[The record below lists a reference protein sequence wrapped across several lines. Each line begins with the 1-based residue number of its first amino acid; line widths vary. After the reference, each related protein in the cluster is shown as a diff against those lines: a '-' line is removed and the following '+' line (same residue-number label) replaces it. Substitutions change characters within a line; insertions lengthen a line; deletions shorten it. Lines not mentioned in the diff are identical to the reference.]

1 MDVTQTRPRAG
12 WVTPVGAPAP
22 GIGTQRATRLRQKIV
37 NKVRGLHALDPKRIT
52 VVGIDGPTAA
62 GKSML
67 ADALAAALR
76 KSGLKT
82 WTFQLD
88 WALKDRAEREADV
101 AHLRQIGAAFEYEG
115 ELHMRL
121 KLARKALEAIASF
134 NRQIQLG
141 NTDNHEV
148 ALAELYSR
156 AAGGT
161 VTGTDVLALTT
172 GMIVIVDGH
181 YTLRN
186 ELDALIDVN
195 IVLLSDPKELLTRK
209 VNRVKG
215 YRSPTDAVHYFWHID
230 LPSFNHHLVRFGRNA
245 DLIVDN
251 TDYRSPKF
259 VGGEAMS
266 QWLRKSCQE
275 SIAKPRRLQ
284 DLGDIPEYVLSE
296 SRLVPTELSQILTA
310 AVQAVI
316 NWDMMVGHY
325 LRVAIEEVEEDLET
339 DARRATEDLNRDFQ
353 ESSFRARLSHTDAFY
368 RVYHRKLPL
377 TLGLEIYHA
386 ASNRTAMAVLAEV
399 DRDSLRVG
407 MFWEGGVKW
416 VRFAR
421 SLGGIST
428 SEFKLLD
435 GVPNGETAPAAAK
448 LKVFLPT
455 EFTLPAFLEG
465 LDIDPVFIGREQ
477 ENISAARVLS
487 NILHG
492 GGVWIHRFA
501 LHREIRFFQY
511 CLEVEGVPSVH
522 VGNYLIAVNTWD
534 PALKKRFREFCQQW
548 ATPVDR
554 VAVTRTGHDAYD
566 EVVEREKAEVREYVR
581 THSTRF
587 AVKDG
592 SIFGNIYDKN
602 AIDTVLVELG
612 TLLRSPYRILR
623 KRAIDFLDQQFPGF
637 ALPTADLWTDVPEGA
652 QKALS
657 LGEFTGLSSS
667 IMAEIYLWLAL
678 RNERAAVLGAN
689 VYDIRPTSLDARAF
703 LDAAAERGCP
713 IVLQCSLNAVGQ
725 KETHGTRTFHG
736 YLQPSNGVEDFSLAV
751 RRAARDLYL
760 LTGKRP
766 PLYGI
771 GLDHV
776 NVAHDQPPQRAKRFL
791 QHALRSGGVTH
802 VVLDGSDLFQ
812 LAEPGREEL
821 TRVYQ
826 RMNAWVLGLMD
837 SPLDTFLRDMEVC
850 ISELNYVGGSEA
862 YVPSTEDIRLFA
874 ETYGD
879 ALVDRGFACHIARP
893 KLFVSNLGTRHHST
907 DEKRPWVEL
916 SREWRDAVKGD
927 GFVSAVLHGT
937 SRSHQDTL
945 SAATVGCHKI
955 NVAGDFLDTIVE
967 NLPMPLSR
975 ALQDG
980 DTSPKMKL
988 AAIRPDMDRLAESE
1002 TQKLY
1007 GALKEHCSR
1016 ILKTIESPKISSMDA
1031 NYFQYKD
1038 YEFSDRQVAAI
1049 LPQVRRELTHL
1060 MPKAPR
1066 IVSDSRKGYAF
1077 AASMIEVPDEEFRG
1091 PVLKTLWDEGIRHF
1105 HVDAGDGEFIPRR
1118 FSGLEKVRY
1127 VRRHFPTSVIH
1138 AHLMV
1143 VNPHYPKDGEFAEI
1157 QQYAEAGVDAIAF
1170 HVRACVN
1177 YREAI
1182 SAIKIVRRL
1191 NIRPGIVI
1199 ETSDTVDENLEA
1211 LITEQGLDWVVVM
1224 GVPIGYGGQVFQY
1237 STLNRISRLNDLAS
1251 RLGRDFL
1258 VECDGGLN
1266 LQNIELCRNAGGQL
1280 FSGWSIIKGQSIDHM
1295 KSKVRTVQGIL
1306 SKSA

>member
-1 MDVTQTRPRAG
+1 MQ
-12 WVTPVGAPAP
+12 
-22 GIGTQRATRLRQKIV
+22 LLQKIIDEV
-37 NKVRGLHALDPKRIT
+37 NGLHALNPERIT

-67 ADALAAALR
+67 ADALTAALR
-76 KSGLKT
+76 ESGLET
-82 WTFQLD
+82 WTLQLD

-101 AHLRQIGAAFEYEG
+101 RHLRQIGAAFEYEG

-121 KLARKALEAIASF
+121 GLSQNILEAVASF
-134 NRQIQLG
+134 NRQVQLG
-141 NTDNHEV
+141 NNDDQEV
-148 ALAELYSR
+148 ALTELYSR

-161 VTGTDVLALTT
+161 VTGTELMVLQR
-172 GMIVIVDGH
+172 GMIVVVDGH

-186 ELDALIDVN
+186 ELDALIDLN
-195 IVLLSDPKELLTRK
+195 IVLLSEPKELLTRK

-215 YRSPTDAVHYFWHID
+215 YRSPDDAVHYFWHTD
-230 LPSFNHHLVRFGRNA
+230 LPSFNHHLARFGRNA

-251 TDYRSPKF
+251 TDYRSPKI
-259 VGGEAMS
+259 VGGEALA
-266 QWLRKSCQE
+266 QWLRKSSEE

-296 SRLVPTELSQILTA
+296 STLVPAELSQILTA

-316 NWDMMVGHY
+316 NWDKMVGHY
-325 LRVAIEEVEEDLET
+325 LRVAVEEVEEDLET
-339 DARRATEDLNRDFQ
+339 QALRATENLNRDFQ
-353 ESSFRARLSHTDAFY
+353 ESSFRSRLSHTDAFY

-386 ASNRTAMAVLAEV
+386 ASNRTVMAVLAEV
-399 DRDSLRVG
+399 ERDSLGVG
-407 MFWEGGVKW
+407 IFWEGGVKW
-416 VRFAR
+416 IRFER

-428 SEFKLLD
+428 SALTLRD
-435 GVPNGETAPAAAK
+435 GTPKADLGPATAR

-455 EFTLPAFLEG
+455 QFTIPAFLEG

-477 ENISAARVLS
+477 ENISASKVLS
-487 NILHG
+487 AILQG
-492 GGVWIHRFA
+492 GGAWIHRFA

-511 CLEVEGVPSVH
+511 CLDVEGVPSVH

-534 PALKKRFREFCQQW
+534 PALRKRFREFRRQW
-548 ATPVDR
+548 ATPIDR
-554 VAVTRTGHDAYD
+554 VTVTRAGQDAYD
-566 EVVEREKAEVREYVR
+566 QVVEREKAEVRGYVK
-581 THSTRF
+581 THSPRL
-587 AVKDG
+587 AIKDG
-592 SIFGNIYDKN
+592 SIFGNIYDQE
-602 AIDTVLVELG
+602 AIDTVLVEMG

-637 ALPTADLWTDVPEGA
+637 ALPTEDLWTDVPDGA

-657 LGEFTGLSSS
+657 LSEFTGLSSS

-678 RNERAAVLGAN
+678 RNERAAILGAN

-703 LDAAAERGCP
+703 LEAAAERGCP
-713 IVLQCSLNAVGQ
+713 IVLQCSFNAVGQ
-725 KETHGTRTFHG
+725 KETEGGKTFHG
-736 YLQPSNGVEDFSLAV
+736 YLRPKNGVEDFSLAA

-776 NVAHDQPPQRAKRFL
+776 NVAYDQPPKRAKRFL

-812 LAEPGREEL
+812 LTTPGRAEL

-826 RMNAWVLGLMD
+826 RMNEWVLDLME
-837 SPLDTFLRDMEVC
+837 SPLDTFLKDMEVC

-874 ETYGD
+874 ETYGN
-879 ALVDRGFACHIARP
+879 ALADRGFACHIARP
-893 KLFVSNLGTRHHST
+893 KLFISNLGTRHHST
-907 DEKRPWVEL
+907 DEVRPWVEL

-937 SRSHQDTL
+937 SHSHQDTL
-945 SAATVGCHKI
+945 SAATAGCHKV

-967 NLPMPLSR
+967 NLPMRLSR
-975 ALQDG
+975 TIQEGDAL
-980 DTSPKMKL
+980 PKMML
-988 AAIRPDMDRLAESE
+988 AVIRPEMDRLSESE

-1007 GALKEHCSR
+1007 GALKEHCGR

-1038 YEFSDRQVAAI
+1038 YDFSDKQVEAI
-1049 LPQVRRELTHL
+1049 LAGVKRELGHL
-1060 MPKAPR
+1060 MPKSPR
-1066 IVSDSRKGYAF
+1066 GLSDSREGCAF
-1077 AASMIEVPDEEFRG
+1077 AASMIEVPYEEFRG
-1091 PVLKTLWDEGIRHF
+1091 PVLNALWDEGIRHF
-1105 HVDAGDGEFIPRR
+1105 HVDAGDGEFISRR
-1118 FSGLEKVRY
+1118 FAGVDKVRY
-1127 VRRHFPTSVIH
+1127 LREHFPASVIH
-1138 AHLMV
+1138 VHLMV
-1143 VNPHYPKDGEFAEI
+1143 VNPHYPKDGEFAEV
-1157 QQYAEAGVDAIAF
+1157 QQYAEAGANAIAF
-1170 HVRACVN
+1170 HIRACVN
-1177 YREAI
+1177 YREAV
-1182 SAIKIVRRL
+1182 SAIKIIRRL
-1191 NIRPGIVI
+1191 NMRPGIVI
-1199 ETSDTVDENLEA
+1199 ETSDSVDENLEA
-1211 LITEQGLDWVVVM
+1211 LIKDQGLDWVVVM

-1237 STLNRISRLNDLAS
+1237 STLNRISRLHDLAS

-1280 FSGWSIIKGQSIDHM
+1280 FSGWSIIKGQSVEDM
-1295 KSKVRTVQGIL
+1295 KGKVRAVHGLI